1 MDTHE
6 TGAQPRLIIGVAGG
20 TGSGK
25 TTIVRR
31 LVEAL
36 GSTHVTRVEQD
47 RYYRDLS
54 AMPLDARGARNFDHP
69 DSFDFDLL
77 LEHIGRLADGRDV
90 DAPRY
95 DFRRHVR
102 EDVTDHL
109 PARPAII
116 VEGILVLADPRLR
129 ELMDVR
135 VYVDTDDDVRFIRRL
150 QRDLVERGRTVESV
164 ISQYQT
170 TVKPMHLEFVEP
182 SKRYAHVIVPEG
194 GFNDVAVEMLLRL
207 VRHHGGRIGARPV
220 TGRSPSP
227 GVCAD

>member
-1 MDTHE
+1 MDRHDTQQA
-6 TGAQPRLIIGVAGG
+6 GVLVIGVAGG

-36 GSTHVTRVEQD
+36 GPEHVTRVEQD

-77 LEHIGRLADGRDV
+77 LGHITELSAGRPV

-95 DFRRHVR
+95 DFRNHTR
-102 EDVTDHL
+102 EQATDHL
-109 PARPAII
+109 PARSAII

-129 ELMDVR
+129 ALMNVR
-135 VYVDTDDDVRFIRRL
+135 VYVDTDDDIRFIRRL
-150 QRDLVERGRTVESV
+150 KRDIVERGRTVESV
-164 ISQYQT
+164 IGQYET

-194 GFNDVAVEMLLRL
+194 GYNDVAVEMLLKL
-207 VRHHGGRIGARPV
+207 VRHRGGHLDAGK
-220 TGRSPSP
+220 
-227 GVCAD
+227 

>member
-1 MDTHE
+1 MDAHDTSRH
-6 TGAQPRLIIGVAGG
+6 PVLIIGVAGG

-36 GSTHVTRVEQD
+36 GPDQVTRVEQD

-69 DSFDFDLL
+69 DSFEFDLL
-77 LEHIGRLADGRDV
+77 LTHIEQLAAGRDV

-102 EDVTDHL
+102 EETTDHL

-129 ELMDVR
+129 ELMNVR
-135 VYVDTDDDVRFIRRL
+135 VYVDTDDDIRFIRRL
-150 QRDLVERGRTVESV
+150 QRDIVERGRTVESV
-164 ISQYQT
+164 ISQYET

-194 GFNDVAVEMLLRL
+194 GYNDVAVEMLLRL
-207 VRHHGGRIGARPV
+207 VRHHGVPAGRPM
-220 TGRSPSP
+220 
-227 GVCAD
+227 

>member
-1 MDTHE
+1 MDIRGTNE
-6 TGAQPRLIIGVAGG
+6 SGMLIIGVAGG

-36 GSTHVTRVEQD
+36 GPEHVTRVEQD

-69 DSFDFDLL
+69 DSFDFELL
-77 LEHIGRLADGRDV
+77 LKHIALLAAGHGV

-95 DFRRHVR
+95 DFRNHVR
-102 EDVTDHL
+102 EQATDHL
-109 PARPAII
+109 PARSAII

-129 ELMDVR
+129 ALMDVR
-135 VYVDTDDDVRFIRRL
+135 VYVDTDDDTRFIRRL
-150 QRDLVERGRTVESV
+150 QRDIVERGRTVESV
-164 ISQYQT
+164 ISQYEA

-194 GFNDVAVEMLLRL
+194 GYNDVAVEMLLKL
-207 VRHHGGRIGARPV
+207 VRHHGGRVDRG
-220 TGRSPSP
+220 S
-227 GVCAD
+227 

>member
-1 MDTHE
+1 MTTTRPSGTDAAS
-6 TGAQPRLIIGVAGG
+6 GVRIIGVAGG

-36 GSTHVTRVEQD
+36 GPERVTRVEQD

-54 AMPLDARGARNFDHP
+54 AMPLDARGSRNFDHP

-77 LEHIGRLADGRDV
+77 LAHLSALAAGRDV
-90 DAPRY
+90 EAPRY

-102 EDVTDHL
+102 ETATDRL
-109 PARPAII
+109 EARPAII

-129 ELMDVR
+129 ALMDVR

-150 QRDLVERGRTVESV
+150 QRDIAERGRTVESV
-164 ISQYQT
+164 IEQYQA
-170 TVKPMHLEFVEP
+170 TVKPMHLEFIEP

-194 GFNDVAVEMLLRL
+194 GYNDVAVEMLLHL
-207 VRHHGGRIGARPV
+207 VANRGGRGGPK
-220 TGRSPSP
+220 G
-227 GVCAD
+227 

>member
-1 MDTHE
+1 MDAHDTSRH
-6 TGAQPRLIIGVAGG
+6 PVLIIGVAGG

-36 GSTHVTRVEQD
+36 GPDQVTRVEQD

-69 DSFDFDLL
+69 DSFEFDLL
-77 LEHIGRLADGRDV
+77 LTHIEQLAAGRDV

-102 EDVTDHL
+102 EETTDRL

-129 ELMDVR
+129 ELMNVR
-135 VYVDTDDDVRFIRRL
+135 VYVDTDDDIRFIRRL
-150 QRDLVERGRTVESV
+150 QRDIIERGRTVESV
-164 ISQYQT
+164 ISQYET

-194 GFNDVAVEMLLRL
+194 GYNDVAVEMLLRL
-207 VRHHGGRIGARPV
+207 VRHHGVPAGRPM
-220 TGRSPSP
+220 
-227 GVCAD
+227 

>member
-1 MDTHE
+1 MNTSDTNHS
-6 TGAQPRLIIGVAGG
+6 GVLIIGVAGG

-36 GSTHVTRVEQD
+36 GPEHVTRIEQD

-69 DSFDFDLL
+69 DSFDFELL
-77 LEHIGRLADGRDV
+77 LGHMAELAAGGSIE
-90 DAPRY
+90 APRY
-95 DFRRHVR
+95 DFRNHVR
-102 EDVTDHL
+102 EHATDHL
-109 PARPAII
+109 PARSAII

-129 ELMDVR
+129 ALMNVR
-135 VYVDTDDDVRFIRRL
+135 VYVDTDDDIRFIRRL
-150 QRDLVERGRTVESV
+150 KRDIVERGRTVESV
-164 ISQYQT
+164 ISQYET

-194 GFNDVAVEMLLRL
+194 GHNDVAVEMLMRL
-207 VRHHGGRIGARPV
+207 VRHRSGRPD
-220 TGRSPSP
+220 GR
-227 GVCAD
+227 A

>member
-1 MDTHE
+1 MSGTSAHRPDADT
-6 TGAQPRLIIGVAGG
+6 PVRIIGVAGG

-36 GSTHVTRVEQD
+36 GPDRVTRVEQD

-54 AMPLDARGARNFDHP
+54 AMPLDVRGSRNFDHP
-69 DSFDFDLL
+69 ESFDFDLL
-77 LEHIGRLADGRDV
+77 LAHLAALAAGHDI

-102 EDVTDHL
+102 EAATDRL
-109 PARPAII
+109 EARPAII

-129 ELMDVR
+129 GLMDVR

-150 QRDLVERGRTVESV
+150 QRDIAERGRTVESV
-164 ISQYQT
+164 IDQYQA

-182 SKRYAHVIVPEG
+182 SKRYAHVVVPEG
-194 GFNDVAVEMLLRL
+194 GFNDVAVEMLLHL
-207 VRHHGGRIGARPV
+207 VASRGGHGA
-220 TGRSPSP
+220 TGT
-227 GVCAD
+227 